1 MLCTASVEEVIDKHY
16 QSQIDQLDTNEKELK
31 KNKLNLEKMNY
42 IIKI

>member
-16 QSQIDQLDTNEKELK
+16 QDQINKLGPEEKELRK
-31 KNKLNLEKMNY
+31 KSLNLEKMNY